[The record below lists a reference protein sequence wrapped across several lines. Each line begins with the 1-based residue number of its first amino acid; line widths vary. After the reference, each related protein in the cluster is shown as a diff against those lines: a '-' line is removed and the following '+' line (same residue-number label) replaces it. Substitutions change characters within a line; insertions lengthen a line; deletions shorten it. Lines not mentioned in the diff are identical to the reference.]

1 MAAIISAIIKGSIA
15 EELGLQKNDQL
26 LKINGLKVTDYIDY
40 KYALASEEVELEIKK
55 STGEVEVIEI
65 EKDFED
71 DLGIVFESAIFDKI
85 KPCTNKCIFCFVD
98 QQPKGLRNSLYVK
111 DDDYRLSYLQ
121 GTYVTLTNLT
131 DKDKERISKL
141 RLGPLYISVHSTNP
155 ELRVE
160 MLKNPK
166 AANILQE
173 LDWLKEN
180 DIPIHAQIVLC
191 PGFNDGKELK
201 RTLNDLAKYKTILS
215 SIAIVPVGVTKF
227 RKEKLQLVNKK
238 IAKETINLL
247 EEFNQKLKKNIACAS
262 DEFFLHA
269 GIPIPDSKY
278 YGGFC
283 QIEDGVGSLRLIIDD
298 FEKRKKKLPKK
309 IVKPLNLAFATSQ
322 SAHEVFN
329 SFAEELN
336 KVENLNVEVIPIQS
350 NFWGEHIN
358 VAGLICAN
366 DLIEQLKGKQIEN
379 LVISSVMLRPY
390 SNEFL
395 DGLSISDLEREIKCN
410 VFVIKDIYS
419 TKEIF
424 DLIKLR

>member
-1 MAAIISAIIKGSIA
+1 MAAIISEVTAGSIA

-26 LKINGLKVTDYIDY
+26 LKINGAAVTDYIDY
-40 KYALASEEVELEIKK
+40 KFALASEEIELEILK
-55 STGEVEVIEI
+55 TNGEIEVIEI

-98 QQPKGLRNSLYVK
+98 QQPDGLRDSLYIK

-131 DKDKERISKL
+131 EKDKARIDAL
-141 RLGPLYISVHSTNP
+141 RLGPLYVSVHSTNP
-155 ELRVE
+155 ELRVQ

-166 AANILQE
+166 AANIISDLK
-173 LDWLKEN
+173 WLKKH

-191 PGFNDGKELK
+191 PGFNDGAELE
-201 RTLNDLAKYKTILS
+201 RTLNDLVKFKSILC

-227 RKEKLQLVNKK
+227 RKESLKLVDNE
-238 IAKETINLL
+238 IAKKTIELVSN
-247 EEFNQKLKKNIACAS
+247 FNKTVKKNIACVS
-262 DEFFLHA
+262 DEFFLQA
-269 GIPIPDSKY
+269 GFPVPEAKY
-278 YGGFC
+278 YGDFA

-298 FEKRKKKLPKK
+298 FNKRKSKLPKK
-309 IVKPLNLAFATSQ
+309 LKKAVNYTFATSH
-322 SAHEVFN
+322 SAYNTFC
-329 SFAEELN
+329 SFAEVLN
-336 KVENLNVEVIPIQS
+336 SVENLTVEVLPIKS
-350 NFWGEHIN
+350 NFFGEHIN

-366 DLIEQLKGKQIEN
+366 DLIEQLKDRNIDN
-379 LVISSVMLRPY
+379 LIISSVMLRPY

-395 DGLSISDLEREIKCN
+395 DGLSTSDLERELGCKI
-410 VFVIKDIYS
+410 FVIKDIYS

-424 DLIKLR
+424 DLIKL